1 MTDKEFIAWLRDSRA
16 RRCAIVEVD
25 TDTPRRLA
33 VFPYT
38 TTPDDADLP
47 NISYTAR
54 VRGGVAFTESLPLSG
69 SARASYGDIELD
81 NTDGA
86 LDEWLLDV
94 WVNRDVRVYLGDVT
108 WPRGQFRLIMSGV
121 CEDLRSRTPERLN
134 IVLRDKLELLN
145 TAVSEATLGG
155 STVNKDRL
163 LPVCLGECHNITPL
177 ALNPDINETQIFH
190 VGQVERVIEAR
201 DNAVPVATTDSLAE
215 GRTTLNKSPAGQV
228 TLSVQGDKTGG
239 IYRNT
244 VGALIQLLMTEY
256 GPFDDSDLDSDNFAA
271 FELAHPQPVGV
282 YIPDRRT
289 VIDVCR
295 ELAASVGANLAPSRL
310 GLMRL
315 LKIELPPMADPVSIT
330 PDSYEMGS
338 LRLLRRSTVV
348 AGVRL
353 GYCRN
358 WTPQQD
364 IETGVP
370 KSSRDLFEQEWLT
383 VTATD
388 PAVADE
394 YKISTEVE
402 QENTLLL
409 TAVDAQAEADRRLAL
424 WSEPRFVFG
433 VRCYAEM
440 LTLDL
445 GDAVTLYGDRFGLAG
460 GRTGMVVGIR
470 SDWVAGRV
478 DLEVLI

>member
-1 MTDKEFIAWLRDSRA
+1 MTDPEFQAWLRSSQA
-16 RRCAIVEVD
+16 RRCALVEID
-25 TDTPRRLA
+25 TDTPRLLA
-33 VFPYT
+33 VLPYT
-38 TTPDDADLP
+38 TGPDDDVP
-47 NISYTAR
+47 NVPYTAR
-54 VRGGVAFTESLPLSG
+54 VAGGVAFTESIPLSG
-69 SARASYGDIELD
+69 TSRPSFGDIELD

-145 TAVSEATLGG
+145 TAVSEVTLGG
-155 STVNKDRL
+155 DTVNKDRL

-190 VGQVERVIEAR
+190 VGQAERVIEAR
-201 DNAVPVATTDSLAE
+201 DNGVPTGATDNLAE
-215 GRTTLNKSPAGQV
+215 GRTTLNQSPGGQV

-244 VGALIQLLMTEY
+244 IGALIELLMTEY
-256 GPFDDSDLDSDNFAA
+256 GPLESTDIDDANFSA
-271 FELAHPQPVGV
+271 FEASHPQPVGV
-282 YIPDRRT
+282 YLPERRT
-289 VIDVCR
+289 VIDVCN
-295 ELAASVGANLAPSRL
+295 ELAASVGAHLAPSRL

-315 LKIELPPMADPVSIT
+315 LKIELPPVGDPVAIT
-330 PDSYEMGS
+330 PDSYEMGG

-364 IETGVP
+364 LETGVP
-370 KSSRDLFEQEWLT
+370 QSSRDLFAQEWLT

-388 PAVADE
+388 PAAASE
-394 YKISTEVE
+394 YRISTEVE
-402 QENTLLL
+402 QVNTLLL
-409 TAVDAQAEADRRLAL
+409 TEDDAQAEADRRLAL
-424 WSEPRFVFG
+424 WKSPRFVFG

-440 LTLDL
+440 LTLNL
-445 GDAVTLYGDRFGLAG
+445 GDAVTLYGDRFGLTAG
-460 GRTGMVVGIR
+460 KTGMVIGIR